1 MLKICIVSSVGGH
14 LTEILSLRDKYRKF
28 EHFYVL
34 NKRIVPPVELKED
47 VFFIQHS
54 QRDYKLIIN
63 FIEAFIIIFKKRPNV
78 ILSAGA
84 GPAVPFSLIGKYL
97 FGTKIIFIE
106 TMSSV
111 KDPTLTGRLMH
122 FFADIFIY
130 QWKYLQDFYPKGIY
144 LGTLI

>member
-1 MLKICIVSSVGGH
+1 MF
-14 LTEILSLRDKYRKF
+14 RK
-28 EHFYVL
+28 L
-34 NKRIVPPVELKED
+34 
-47 VFFIQHS
+47 
-54 QRDYKLIIN
+54 IN
-63 FIEAFIIIFKKRPNV
+63 FIEALIIIFKKRPNV

-122 FFADIFIY
+122 IFADIFIY
-130 QWKYLQDFYPKGIY
+130 IERKNSN
-144 LGTLI
+144 